1 MAISAGRISLAHD
14 LLATTARLARARGLV
29 GGLAHPAGG
38 AGRKRSAALGRELLG
53 RQFRTR
59 EKGGAAVGK
68 TKRGKGTK
76 WMVLVDG
83 EGVPLG
89 ALLASATPH
98 EIGFAEATLAQVK
111 VPRLRGRPRTKPRRI
126 IADKGYDSD
135 PLRRR
140 LKQRGIELI
149 APYRWYKRKKL
160 YYDGRKL
167 RRYKRRWKVERTNAW
182 FGNFRRLAVR
192 YDRLLSVYQGFFHIA
207 CLLITVRHL

>member
-1 MAISAGRISLAHD
+1 
-14 LLATTARLARARGLV
+14 
-29 GGLAHPAGG
+29 
-38 AGRKRSAALGRELLG
+38 LGRDVHG
-53 RQFRTR
+53 RQLRPG

-83 EGVPLG
+83 QGVPLG

-98 EIGFAEATLAQVK
+98 EVTLAEATLARVN
-111 VPRLRGRPRTKPRRI
+111 VPRRRGRPRTKPQRI

-135 PLRRR
+135 PLRQR

-149 APYRWYKRKKL
+149 APYRWYKREKP

-192 YDRLLSVYQGFFHIA
+192 YDRLLSVYQGFFHVA
-207 CLLITVRHL
+207 CLMITVRHL